1 MIFLILHWLELWK
14 KTLILSPQKQN
25 RARFPMST
33 SSVLRQVL
41 HQPLLRFLRHLVSF

>member
-1 MIFLILHWLELWK
+1 MILLILHWLELWK